1 MEYKFRVKRLG
12 KTTPVQVRF
21 SRTDFPM
28 NGNED
33 RQGATTCVLQISGGI
48 YSGVALLHPH
58 EEDDIWIG
66 MRRSYDR
73 AVDAFVDATQPPQ
86 RFKGENIG
94 LRRRAKTAMWRSF
107 MGAYNG

>member
-73 AVDAFVDATQPPQ
+73 AVDAFVDAALPA
-86 RFKGENIG
+86 RFTSRMRDMMRKQAKKGLWE
-94 LRRRAKTAMWRSF
+94 SF
-107 MGAYNG
+107 MRAYNG